1 MLPQRRARRRPPH
14 EALPGLER
22 TIAERAAGADRRA
35 PTRRELLADPRF
47 TGEKVQEEAEEVAR
61 AAREES
67 DERVAEE
74 AADVLYHLTVLL
86 RTRGLELADAEEV
99 LLARRR

>member
-1 MLPQRRARRRPPH
+1 MR
-14 EALPGLER
+14 
-22 TIAERAAGADRRA
+22 
-35 PTRRELLADPRF
+35 
-47 TGEKVQEEAEEVAR
+47 EEAEEVTR

-86 RTRGLELADAEEV
+86 ATRDLGLADAFEV
-99 LLARRR
+99 LNGRRR